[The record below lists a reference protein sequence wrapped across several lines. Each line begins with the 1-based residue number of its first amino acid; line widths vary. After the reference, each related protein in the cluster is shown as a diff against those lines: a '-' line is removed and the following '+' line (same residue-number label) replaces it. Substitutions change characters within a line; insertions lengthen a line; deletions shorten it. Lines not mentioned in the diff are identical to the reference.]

1 MNWQQRFKGD
11 FISSAELGDRRVTMT
26 ITRITST
33 QMTDEK
39 KKKEVEK
46 PVMYFKE
53 IERGFVYC
61 KTIGH
66 CIAAMFGPDDDQW
79 VGKRITLYSDP
90 TITYGPDTVGGIRIA
105 GSPDIPKQLKVRIKF
120 PKKKAFEVE
129 LHPTTMAKA
138 ATDTNTQQQPA
149 NTGGK
154 A

>member
-11 FISSAELGDRRVTMT
+11 FISAAELGDRRVTMT
-26 ITRITST
+26 IARIAST
-33 QMTDEK
+33 KMDDEK

-53 IERGFVYC
+53 VERGLIYC

-66 CIAAMFGPDDDQW
+66 CVAAMFGDNDDKW
-79 VGKRITLYSDP
+79 IGKRITIYNDP

-105 GSPDIPKQLKVRIKF
+105 GSPDIPKALTVRIKF
-120 PKKKAFEVE
+120 PKKKAFEVP
-129 LHPTTMAKA
+129 LRPTTMKPA
-138 ATDTNTQQQPA
+138 DTTTPQQPA
-149 NTGGK
+149 PPAGGG